1 MAKYW
6 NQKKNNNS
14 LDLYL
19 IGLTEHFVNVSSVD
33 AKKGYL
39 IHSLKYCVC
48 NLSVIVSIILK
59 CQYCEHYNIGEEGHS
74 LRCCETTSLIINVR
88 GQTGEVYTLCRR
100 TSGGDCK

>member
-6 NQKKNNNS
+6 NQKNDNNS
-14 LDLYL
+14 LDFYL

-59 CQYCEHYNIGEEGHS
+59 CQYCEHYNIGERVI
-74 LRCCETTSLIINVR
+74 L
-88 GQTGEVYTLCRR
+88 
-100 TSGGDCK
+100 